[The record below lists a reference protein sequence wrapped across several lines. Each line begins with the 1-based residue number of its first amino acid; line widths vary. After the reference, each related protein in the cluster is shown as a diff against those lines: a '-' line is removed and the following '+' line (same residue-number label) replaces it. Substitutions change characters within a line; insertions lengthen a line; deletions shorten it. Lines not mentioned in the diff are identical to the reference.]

1 MKTPPIFEIGIIK
14 KDGWRQPIIML
25 MLMSVAMQLSFSTWR
40 ALINNFTIE
49 RASFTGAEMGM
60 LQSIREIPGFMAFAA
75 VFLLFLMREQ
85 TLALVSLLLLGVG
98 TALTG
103 YFPSEI
109 GLYCTTLLMSI
120 GFHYYE
126 TMNQSLSLQWLD
138 KKEAP
143 VALGK
148 IIAVGSFASL
158 LAFGL
163 ISLTWKVLALD
174 FSFVYLM
181 GGGLTVVISLV
192 LWFGFP
198 HFPSKVTQRREL
210 FLRKRYWL
218 YYSLVFM
225 AGARRQ
231 IFVVFA
237 GFLMVEKFGFSVTS
251 ITLLFLA
258 NNAFNMIF
266 APKIG
271 AFILRWG
278 EQKSLIIEYGGLVFV
293 FLAYA
298 FVENPWIAVGL
309 YILDHAFFAM
319 RIAMKTYF
327 QKIADPADIAPT
339 AGVSFSINHIAA
351 VGIPVVFGLIWLVNP
366 SLVFILGAGMAV
378 VSLALAMLIPQAPAE
393 GNETRLAKPVTVPA
407 E

>member
-1 MKTPPIFEIGIIK
+1 MSMFRIAFKG
-14 KDGWRQPIIML
+14 GWRSPVAML
-25 MLMSVAMQLSFSTWR
+25 MLMSVAMQLSFATWR
-40 ALINNFTIE
+40 SLINNFTVE
-49 RASFTGAEMGM
+49 RAGFTGAEIGM

-75 VFLLFLMREQ
+75 VFLLLLMREQ

-98 TALTG
+98 TAITG
-103 YFPSEI
+103 YFPTEI

-126 TMNQSLSLQWLD
+126 TMNQSLSLQWLS

-143 VALGK
+143 VALGQ
-148 IIAVGSFASL
+148 IIAAGSFAAL
-158 LAFGL
+158 LAFAL
-163 ISLTWKVLALD
+163 ISVTWKLLELD
-174 FSFVYLM
+174 YSFVYLS
-181 GGGLTVVISLV
+181 GGGLTILITIA
-192 LWFGFP
+192 LWIGFP
-198 HFPSKVTQRREL
+198 RFPVKVAQRKKL

-218 YYSLVFM
+218 YYLLTFM

-237 GFLMVEKFGFSVTS
+237 GFLMVEKFGFSVTE

-271 AFILRWG
+271 AMIARWG
-278 EQKSLIIEYGGLVFV
+278 ERKSLIFEYCGLIAV

-298 FVENPWIAVGL
+298 IVSNPWAAMAI
-309 YILDHAFFAM
+309 YILDHAFFAL

-327 QKIADPADIAPT
+327 QKIADPADFAPT
-339 AGVSFSINHIAA
+339 AGVAFSINHIAA
-351 VGIPVVFGLIWLVNP
+351 VGIPVVFGMIWLISP
-366 SLVFILGAGMAV
+366 SLVFILGAAMAA
-378 VSLALAMLIPQAPAE
+378 VSLGLSFLVPHVPCE
-393 GNETRLAKPVTVPA
+393 GNETRLVKRKIAAA